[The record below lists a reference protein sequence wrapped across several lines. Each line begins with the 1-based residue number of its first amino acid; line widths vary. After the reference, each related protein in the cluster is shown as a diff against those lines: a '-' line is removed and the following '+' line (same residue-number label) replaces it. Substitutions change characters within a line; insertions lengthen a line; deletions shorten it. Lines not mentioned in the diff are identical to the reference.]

1 MLPCRQDYQKL
12 EILTILTYRAFVA
25 SSGGPEKVADFAFSE
40 RYSEIIRKISLAQ
53 DFRRDFRTFLIHRH
67 TEKRRPMGRTYLS
80 DHPQFVESW
89 VSRDRGLCQV
99 RRHCLL
105 LLAKTAKSALG

>member
-12 EILTILTYRAFVA
+12 EISTILTYRAFVA

-53 DFRRDFRTFLIHRH
+53 DFRRDFRTF
-67 TEKRRPMGRTYLS
+67 
-80 DHPQFVESW
+80 
-89 VSRDRGLCQV
+89 
-99 RRHCLL
+99 
-105 LLAKTAKSALG
+105 